1 MASTWVNV
9 TDLVFPPMEQ
19 MTFGND
25 CSIYGQWYTGLTT
38 PNPWNPSDGLG
49 GSIQLSIAYLWD
61 ALPMGWEY
69 PENVTEAM
77 VFSQMVQ
84 FTTDNLYWSFDEDE
98 QLWDS
103 NPVWLEHAINKPMD
117 KCPAEFCKALGRT
130 GNADVTGI
138 GVQVSYYV
146 EAILATMYL
155 LAYTIWQIRRYYE
168 KKAHKNSLPG
178 VPHIHRTFTG
188 SSGKAGR
195 VLDAFRGSL
204 ASFLSGTMLL
214 ALVMLVASVCLAAEK
229 TKTRKLPELKQDIPT
244 GSALYDISLSLLAA
258 TFSVFPVMLLYA
270 LMKDPDRGAEGGHR
284 KWMRRSMLLLMWCL
298 GVTEMFLGPR
308 GELDYDD
315 RHKKYSLYYC
325 DRRGGSHYWHG
336 LKAGQWLVI
345 GAPLTWIVL
354 TTFVVTGFWI
364 PGVAEKPWVRRW
376 RACWRLTVAWINL
389 ILMWGVLAYFTYLR
403 HGIIKLAGGLDNEDK
418 WTFGQILA
426 LATWAPVVADW
437 FYILIFGLQEGLTD
451 RLPQDYQAI
460 HKNGQPSPNFDDKVP
475 LIESYAITAVPPAS
489 VGGPTPG
496 HLQVVGTGYHNSPPP
511 PEMYFGP
518 TGSWNSRTNSWETK
532 QNPWEHWNSTGW

>member
-1 MASTWVNV
+1 
-9 TDLVFPPMEQ
+9 
-19 MTFGND
+19 
-25 CSIYGQWYTGLTT
+25 
-38 PNPWNPSDGLG
+38 
-49 GSIQLSIAYLWD
+49 
-61 ALPMGWEY
+61 
-69 PENVTEAM
+69 
-77 VFSQMVQ
+77 MVQ

-284 KWMRRSMLLLMWCL
+284 
-298 GVTEMFLGPR
+298 
-308 GELDYDD
+308 
-315 RHKKYSLYYC
+315 
-325 DRRGGSHYWHG
+325 
-336 LKAGQWLVI
+336 
-345 GAPLTWIVL
+345 
-354 TTFVVTGFWI
+354 
-364 PGVAEKPWVRRW
+364 VAEKPWVRRW

-389 ILMWGVLAYFTYLR
+389 ILMWGVLAYFTHLR

-475 LIESYAITAVPPAS
+475 LIESHAITAVPPAS

-496 HLQVVGTGYHNSPPP
+496 HVQVVGTGYHNSPPP